1 MIKNLNLQQIYSSM
15 QSVDV
20 RIIRVIRFSVQ
31 KIQDISHTIAIILK
45 YMYNT
50 VDWQIMINTIMDV
63 FDSFNSLRM
72 ESMTRIIF
80 M

>member
-1 MIKNLNLQQIYSSM
+1 M

>member
-45 YMYNT
+45 YIYNT
-50 VDWQIMINTIMDV
+50 IDWQIMINTIMDV
-63 FDSFNSLRM
+63 LDSFNSLRM
-72 ESMTRIIF
+72 ESITRVIF